1 MSATN
6 RGTKRRPHDFYPTPI
21 PSIEAFLDVFPL
33 RGGSRCWNREQ
44 ALDRE
49 DAKKVI
55 KNLSEKPFICADDWI
70 EVAGGYLVT
79 TKEHFKKLEK
89 AAAKGKGAKP

>member
-1 MSATN
+1 M
-6 RGTKRRPHDFYPTPI
+6 
-21 PSIEAFLDVFPL
+21 
-33 RGGSRCWNREQ
+33 
-44 ALDRE
+44 DRE

-79 TKEHFKKLEK
+79 TKAHFDKLEK
-89 AAAKGKGAKP
+89 AAATERRKKHVTTSGKYSRKEQRTPERK

>member
-1 MSATN
+1 M
-6 RGTKRRPHDFYPTPI
+6 
-21 PSIEAFLDVFPL
+21 
-33 RGGSRCWNREQ
+33 
-44 ALDRE
+44 DRE

-89 AAAKGKGAKP
+89 AATKGKGTKP

>member
-1 MSATN
+1 M
-6 RGTKRRPHDFYPTPI
+6 
-21 PSIEAFLDVFPL
+21 
-33 RGGSRCWNREQ
+33 
-44 ALDRE
+44 DRE

-70 EVAGGYLVT
+70 EIADGYLVT
-79 TKEHFKKLEK
+79 TKAHFDKLKK